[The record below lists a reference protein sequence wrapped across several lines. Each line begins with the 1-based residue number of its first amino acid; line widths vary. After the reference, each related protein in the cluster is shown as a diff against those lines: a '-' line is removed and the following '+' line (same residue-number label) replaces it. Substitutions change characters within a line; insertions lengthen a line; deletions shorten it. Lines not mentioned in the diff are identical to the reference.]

1 MSEKPQM
8 QTTRRIFDTF
18 KKKKKLRLQ
27 YAGIC
32 ILCHKLL
39 KRLKTEL
46 TNSFK
51 NSFEM
56 VDMNFLKFE
65 PPVLMFFI

>member
-1 MSEKPQM
+1 M

-18 KKKKKLRLQ
+18 KKKKETAFTI